1 MSQTQETS
9 SSLPT
14 STPINSKSVNLI
26 LSISLGI
33 SGGLLIVWVVWY
45 YCPQPAFINTIWIWF
60 RSGHFTPPP
69 IPPPPELQTNITAI
83 AIDTTSPIIIP
94 NNDNINIRRPEMH
107 NNNDIELNDFHN
119 ISPQPSS
126 TTTQTTQS

>member
-9 SSLPT
+9 SPLPT
-14 STPINSKSVNLI
+14 STPINTKSINLI
-26 LSISLGI
+26 LFISLGI

-45 YCPQPAFINTIWIWF
+45 YCPQPAFINTIWTWL

-69 IPPPPELQTNITAI
+69 PELQTPITAI
-83 AIDTTSPIIIP
+83 AIDTISPIIIP
-94 NNDNINIRRPEMH
+94 NNDNTSIRRPAMH
-107 NNNDIELNDFHN
+107 NINGIELNDFHN